1 MNKCKD
7 QKLELL
13 LTGSST
19 SRVAPGS
26 STSRPAWEE
35 QQLAGEQQVEERS
48 GGDDRGLEVEDE
60 LQFQARRE
68 LQVQALETQACAGP
82 GGGAGPGWREGI
94 AVQPWATEGV
104 MAGEDGGGAALFSRG
119 AAARRGGRR
128 GGAGGRRNSPRAA
141 QVGAGG
147 VGSQRWCSSPRAAM
161 VHSGGAGRGHRHA
174 LGPTTGADG
183 GLGGGRRK
191 EEEATGG

>member
-35 QQLAGEQQVEERS
+35 QQLADEQQVEERS

-68 LQVQALETQACAGP
+68 LQVQALETQAR
-82 GGGAGPGWREGI
+82 AGPGWREGI
-94 AVQPWATEGV
+94 EAQPWA
-104 MAGEDGGGAALFSRG
+104 A
-119 AAARRGGRR
+119 
-128 GGAGGRRNSPRAA
+128 
-141 QVGAGG
+141 
-147 VGSQRWCSSPRAAM
+147 
-161 VHSGGAGRGHRHA
+161 
-174 LGPTTGADG
+174 
-183 GLGGGRRK
+183 
-191 EEEATGG
+191 

>member
-1 MNKCKD
+1 MGKTKTCSRSLSYSSSWWAYDGGPALLAPPAQPLPLLLLLPAHPQRREDATSISHKLTRTIESNSRSEIASTLEYSHRQHDQLCLKLMNKCKD

-35 QQLAGEQQVEERS
+35 QQLADEQQVEERS

-68 LQVQALETQACAGP
+68 LQVQALETQAR
-82 GGGAGPGWREGI
+82 AGPGWREGI
-94 AVQPWATEGV
+94 EAQPWA
-104 MAGEDGGGAALFSRG
+104 A
-119 AAARRGGRR
+119 
-128 GGAGGRRNSPRAA
+128 
-141 QVGAGG
+141 
-147 VGSQRWCSSPRAAM
+147 
-161 VHSGGAGRGHRHA
+161 
-174 LGPTTGADG
+174 
-183 GLGGGRRK
+183 
-191 EEEATGG
+191 